1 MRGPMSD
8 ALRIRIAAALLDAG
22 PRAAH
27 LSINFAWAE
36 YLADA
41 VIEELGDGDTFTFD
55 EMRITLTAFAMWL
68 SQCGYSMDEVGAGI
82 EVELVDRFIRDT
94 TSDEE
99 TTDD

>member
-8 ALRIRIAAALLDAG
+8 ALRTRIAAALLDAG

-41 VIEELGDGDTFTFD
+41 VIAELGLHRVIDVNRSVPQTRYVTGWKADD
-55 EMRITLTAFAMWL
+55 E
-68 SQCGYSMDEVGAGI
+68 
-82 EVELVDRFIRDT
+82 
-94 TSDEE
+94 
-99 TTDD
+99 